1 MGEGALSV
9 AEIFG
14 LSPLRRRLAEAA
26 LVVRGD
32 PTTPKVRY
40 DRTSLRQ
47 MTRVPGWRLWA
58 GQRPY
63 GRRVPISNLFNHEQ
77 PPPEEGWSVRI
88 TRVRDF
94 MGGQLTYDSHN
105 ATDFA
110 TPVGTRV
117 VAAAPGVVLRVSSEF
132 NRGGLKVFIDHGEG
146 LITTS
151 NHLGRALV
159 RVGERVRRGQVIA
172 LSGYSGMDG
181 LVTFPWGIPHVHF
194 NAWLDG
200 EYVDPFAAPG
210 ETPLWRAGNW
220 PAPFRGDEAE
230 ARGEPLVETAWDEA
244 AMARALAACRAD
256 ASRAE
261 IESFAAP
268 GERAMAL
275 LFHLNYYPTRFAG
288 RPRLYPERHPR
299 RPRLDLPFHRDDYDG
314 VVFPGGPGPAH
325 G

>member
-1 MGEGALSV
+1 MERGLGVGEV
-9 AEIFG
+9 FG
-14 LSPLRRRLAEAA
+14 LRPLRTRLAEAA
-26 LVVRGD
+26 LSLRGD

-40 DRTSLRQ
+40 DLSSLRQ
-47 MTRVPGWRLWA
+47 LTRVPGWRVWA

-94 MGGQLTYDSHN
+94 MGGGLTYDSHN
-105 ATDFA
+105 GTDLA

-117 VAAAPGVVLRVSSEF
+117 AAAAPGVVLRVSSEF

-159 RVGERVRRGQVIA
+159 RPGERVRRGQVIA
-172 LSGYSGMDG
+172 LSGYSGIDG

-194 NAWLDG
+194 NTWLDG

-210 ETPLWRAGNW
+210 ETPLWRTGNW
-220 PAPFRGDEAE
+220 PTPAQDAADDEAWT
-230 ARGEPLVETAWDEA
+230 PTAWDPAGVA
-244 AMARALAACRAD
+244 AGLAACRSD
-256 ASRAE
+256 ASRAD
-261 IESFAAP
+261 IESFADPA
-268 GERAMAL
+268 ERALAL
-275 LFHLNYYPTRFAG
+275 LFHANYYPTRFAA
-288 RPRLYPERHPR
+288 RPCLYREPHAR
-299 RPRLDLPFHRDDYDG
+299 RPRLDLPFLAEDYDG
-314 VVFPGGPGPAH
+314 VAFPGVPGPTS
-325 G
+325 